1 MVRSSNLYRG
11 GTSKLQSGKGKK
23 VISQNNINY
32 SGRAGVIQGHVVT
45 RIINQYNCKCN
56 FHVNAFL
63 LPLCSANA
71 LFVLYMPLHQ
81 RLCRLCS
88 IKALIGDL
96 WDKYVNYTI
105 LEIINY

>member
-45 RIINQYNCKCN
+45 KIINQYNCNGN

-63 LPLCSANA
+63 CYATSYAA
-71 LFVLYMPLHQ
+71 SVLLQ
-81 RLCRLCS
+81 
-88 IKALIGDL
+88 ALIGDL
-96 WDKYVNYTI
+96 REKYVNYSN
-105 LEIINY
+105 LEILNY